1 MRNVT
6 SCRKKFRRFSY
17 GTIMGK
23 NRMNLGNAILGNKG
37 VLTEIIFSTV
47 ASWIFIKLSKNE
59 KIKIQFCLQF
69 QNLSR
74 FCTLTFFTIFATILY
89 QAQFFGKVA
98 LNYLIYALI
107 QAPLMVFLQSIRFSL
122 LYQLIICFFW

>member
-1 MRNVT
+1 
-6 SCRKKFRRFSY
+6 
-17 GTIMGK
+17 MGK

-74 FCTLTFFTIFATILY
+74 FCTLTFFTIFATILS
-89 QAQFFGKVA
+89 QTQFFRKVA
-98 LNYLIYALI
+98 LNDLIYAVI